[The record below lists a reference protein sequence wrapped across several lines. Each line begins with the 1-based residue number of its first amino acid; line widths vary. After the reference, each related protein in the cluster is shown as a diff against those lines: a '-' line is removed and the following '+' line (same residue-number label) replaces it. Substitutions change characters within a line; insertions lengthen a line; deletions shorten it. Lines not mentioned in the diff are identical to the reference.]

1 MDRSKIYEVYG
12 SDPGVMTRA
21 LLEAVRP
28 EQEIPPGGLVVLK
41 PNLAVSKPAES
52 GATTH
57 PGIVGETIRYLRE
70 KGIDRMVILES
81 SWIGDQTRE
90 AFRVCGYETVAQF
103 YGVPL
108 VDVKKDA
115 YETKTVNGI
124 SMQISRMP
132 RWSLLRDFLTI
143 RCILKSILRSQGIS
157 SFRLWRI
164 SMEMSSIWENA
175 TVPFRDATRRC
186 WRNLRPLLFLKNCGS
201 GWEIRR
207 SVRRR
212 L

>member
-81 SWIGDQTRE
+81 SWIGDQPGKRSGC
-90 AFRVCGYETVAQF
+90 AVMKQWHNFMGC
-103 YGVPL
+103 
-108 VDVKKDA
+108 
-115 YETKTVNGI
+115 
-124 SMQISRMP
+124 
-132 RWSLLRDFLTI
+132 RW
-143 RCILKSILRSQGIS
+143 
-157 SFRLWRI
+157 W
-164 SMEMSSIWENA
+164 M
-175 TVPFRDATRRC
+175 
-186 WRNLRPLLFLKNCGS
+186 
-201 GWEIRR
+201 
-207 SVRRR
+207 
-212 L
+212 